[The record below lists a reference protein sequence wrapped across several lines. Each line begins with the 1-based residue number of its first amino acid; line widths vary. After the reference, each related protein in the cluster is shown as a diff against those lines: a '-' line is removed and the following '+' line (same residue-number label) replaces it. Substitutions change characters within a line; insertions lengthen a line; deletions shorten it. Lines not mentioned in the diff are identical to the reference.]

1 MGTPMILFIGTDG
14 KEVDWIGG
22 YGPPPDLFL
31 KKFQKTLAGTDTYRV
46 LDNRYAKEPNNVEV
60 VFKLAQ
66 KVEEREGW
74 GDRPKELYRKVVSLD
89 PDGKSGSYTN
99 EFLKASIPYTQAA
112 EEALG
117 RSAFFSRENN
127 PAPLRAFIAKY
138 PESPL
143 LRNDYL
149 YLARYYLY
157 SAPKDEATKFFTEYT
172 SKYPHDASVLNSY
185 VERIIKDRDPLD
197 KGIELAEKIK
207 ELAGD
212 LPNPGY
218 LQNLAQLY
226 YLKGDMA
233 KVDEEYG
240 KDFIDG
246 YVSTTIYALT
256 NYANFWLG
264 QNKNL
269 ESAEA
274 MTDLAV
280 KMAPAS
286 RWRTL
291 QTAAAIYA
299 RLNKTD
305 KALGVYGPDFIKKNM
320 ADQDILSSY
329 AIHWSRQGKNLDSAL
344 EAATKSVELMPDYN
358 SYYTLGN
365 ILFKLKKYD
374 EALKAA
380 EKSVELAKIVAAK
393 YQGFPTQQFE
403 DLVKQIKDALA
414 KEKAPA
420 VKK

>member
-1 MGTPMILFIGTDG
+1 MILFIGTDG

-31 KKFQKTLAGTDTYRV
+31 KKFQKTLAGIDTYRV
-46 LDNRYAKEPNNVEV
+46 LNDRYAKEPDNVEV

-66 KVEEREGW
+66 KVEEREAW
-74 GDRPKELYRKVVSLD
+74 EDRPKELYRKVVSLD
-89 PDGKSGSYTN
+89 PDGRSGSYTH
-99 EFLKASIPYTQAA
+99 EFLRASIPYTQAA

-117 RSAFFSRENN
+117 RMAFFSREND

-138 PESPL
+138 PESPFL
-143 LRNDYL
+143 KNDYL

-157 SAPKDEATKFFTEYT
+157 TAPKDEATKFFTEYT

-185 VERIIKDRDPLD
+185 IERIIKDRDPLD

-207 ELAGD
+207 GLAGD
-212 LPNPGY
+212 PPNPSY
-218 LQNLAQLY
+218 LQNIARLY
-226 YLKGDMA
+226 HLKGDMA
-233 KVDEEYG
+233 KADEEYG

-246 YVSTTIYALT
+246 YVSTAISSLT
-256 NYANFWLG
+256 NYANFWVG

-286 RWRTL
+286 RWRTF
-291 QTAAAIYA
+291 QTAAGIYV
-299 RLNKTD
+299 RLNKID
-305 KALGVYGPDFIKKNM
+305 KALGVYGPDFVKKNM
-320 ADQDILSSY
+320 ADQDVLSSY
-329 AIHWSRQGKNLDSAL
+329 ATFWNRQGKNLDSAL
-344 EAATKSVELMPDYN
+344 EAAAKSVELAPDY
-358 SYYTLGN
+358 SSFYTLGN
-365 ILFKLKKYD
+365 IQFKLKKYG
-374 EALKAA
+374 EALRAA
-380 EKSVELAKIVAAK
+380 EKSLELAKIVAAK
-393 YQGFPTQQFE
+393 NEGFPMRQFE
-403 DLVKQIKDALA
+403 DLVKQIKDAQA

>member
-1 MGTPMILFIGTDG
+1 MILFIGTDG
-14 KEVDWIGG
+14 KEADWIGG
-22 YGPPPDLFL
+22 YGPPPDLLL

-46 LDNRYAKEPNNVEV
+46 LNDRYAKEPDNVEV

-66 KVEEREGW
+66 KVEEREAW
-74 GDRPKELYRKVVSLD
+74 EDRPKELYRKVVSLD

-138 PESPL
+138 PESAL
-143 LRNDYL
+143 LKNDYI

-185 VERIIKDRDPLD
+185 VERIIKDKEPLD
-197 KGIELAEKIK
+197 KGIELAQKIK
-207 ELAGD
+207 EIA
-212 LPNPGY
+212 GY
-218 LQNLAQLY
+218 LPDPDYPRNLAQLY

-233 KVDEEYG
+233 KADEEFG

-246 YVSTTIYALT
+246 YVSTTISALT
-256 NYANFWLG
+256 SYANFWLG

-269 ESAEA
+269 ESVEA

-291 QTAAAIYA
+291 QTASSIYV

-305 KALGVYGPDFIKKNM
+305 KALGVYGPDFVKKNM
-320 ADQDILSSY
+320 ANQDVLSSY
-329 AIHWSRQGKNLDSAL
+329 ATFWSRQGKNLDSAL
-344 EAATKSVELMPDYN
+344 EAAAKSVELAPDYD

-365 ILFKLKKYD
+365 ILFKLRKYD

-380 EKSVELAKIVAAK
+380 EKAVELVKIVAAK
-393 YQGFPTQQFE
+393 YQGFPTQQYE

-414 KEKAPA
+414 KEKGPA
-420 VKK
+420 IKK

>member
-1 MGTPMILFIGTDG
+1 MILFIGTDG

-46 LDNRYAKEPNNVEV
+46 LNERHAKEPDNVEV

-66 KVEEREGW
+66 KVEEREAW
-74 GDRPKELYRKVVSLD
+74 GDRPKELYRKVISLD
-89 PDGKSGSYTN
+89 PDGKSGSYIN
-99 EFLKASIPYTQAA
+99 EFLKAAIPYTQAA
-112 EEALG
+112 EEALA
-117 RSAFFSRENN
+117 RMAFFSREND

-143 LRNDYL
+143 LRNAYL
-149 YLARYYLY
+149 YLVRYYLY
-157 SAPKDEATKFFTEYT
+157 SAPKDEATKFFAEYT

-185 VERIIKDRDPLD
+185 VERIIKDREPLD
-197 KGIELAEKIK
+197 KGIELAQKIN
-207 ELAGD
+207 ELAGSF
-212 LPNPGY
+212 PNPGY
-218 LQNLAQLY
+218 LQNLARLY
-226 YLKGDMA
+226 HLKGDMA
-233 KVDEEYG
+233 KADEEYG
-240 KDFIDG
+240 EDFIDG
-246 YVSTTIYALT
+246 YVSTTISALT
-256 NYANFWLG
+256 NYANFWLV

-269 ESAEA
+269 ESVEA

-280 KMAPAS
+280 KMAPTS

-291 QTAAAIYA
+291 QTAAGIYV

-305 KALGVYGPDFIKKNM
+305 KAIGIYGPDFIKKNM
-320 ADQDILSSY
+320 ADQDIRWSY
-329 AIHWSRQGKNLDSAL
+329 ADFWSRQGKNLDSAL
-344 EAATKSVELMPDYN
+344 EAAAKSVELAPNSD

-365 ILFKLKKYD
+365 ILFELKKYD

-380 EKSVELAKIVAAK
+380 EKAIELAKFAAAK
-393 YQGFPTQQFE
+393 NEGFPTRQFE